1 MAFTLTQPSYSAN
14 GSYTA
19 AQDRLFIKAATQT
32 AGVRV
37 LGAPSGGLA
46 VGDLNVRSTATGN
59 ASVSVA
65 AGDVVV
71 AGVTGGGNYFGVN
84 DAATTVGP
92 LAACPTN
99 TRIDLIV
106 VRVSDPGTTPV
117 ISFQIL
123 TGTAAVSPVA
133 PTPTVS
139 STVTELALASIAVP
153 NGFLTTSTIGAGTI
167 TDLRPK
173 GFLPNVGAVSNSAT
187 VIPSPAEGQLIF
199 NTTTKMI
206 QVYNGAT
213 WVPNNGVMVF
223 ASTALRDSAIP
234 SPVNGMFAYTTD
246 TGTFWVY
253 SGAAWTVPD
262 NDVQVFTIVGTATW
276 TKPLW
281 GTAGSALVSG
291 VCIGG
296 GGGGGGGRTDAVG
309 TDRVGGGGG
318 GGGARTVFMWRASD
332 MSSSE
337 TVTVGAGGTGGTT
350 SGSVAGNGGDGGFG
364 GSSSIG
370 GRVVARGGR
379 GGLGGISTFSRG
391 GASGDGSQPTFA
403 GQSSG
408 NLIASLGAGGFGTA
422 GIAGQDGG
430 LLGNGP
436 GGGGG
441 GGGIVIANTTFS
453 GGAGGG
459 TSAIASAAALAAG
472 GSVQAGTP
480 MGGGGGGGG
489 TGGMGG
495 GGAGG
500 LYGGGGGGGGGC
512 ITGSASFAGAGAAG
526 MVIIVTSR

>member
-71 AGVTGGGNYFGVN
+71 AGVAGGGNYFGVN

-123 TGTAAVSPVA
+123 TGTAAVTPVA

-223 ASTALRDSAIP
+223 GTTALRDSAIP

-253 SGAAWTVPD
+253 SGAAWTIPD
-262 NDVQVFTIVGTATW
+262 NDVQVFTASGTW

-281 GTAGSALVSG
+281 AASSANTMVSG
-291 VCIGG
+291 VIIGG
-296 GGGGGGGRTDAVG
+296 GGGGGSGQMGAAATLRC
-309 TDRVGGGGG
+309 GGGGG
-318 GGGARTVFMWRASD
+318 GGGARIVFANKASQWAAT
-332 MSSSE
+332 E
-337 TVTVGAGGTGGTT
+337 TVTVGTGGTGGAAQTASNT
-350 SGSVAGNGGDGGFG
+350 AGNAGGAGADTTVGAQLR
-364 GSSSIG
+364 S
-370 GRVVARGGR
+370 RGGR
-379 GGLGGISTFSRG
+379 GGGAGTVFVGFGGD
-391 GASGDGSQPTFA
+391 SGDGANGATTSQ
-403 GQSSG
+403 
-408 NLIASLGAGGFGTA
+408 ASLGAGGTSGDTFTYVGGFLSSGPGGGGAGGAITAANANNTGAIGGATGLLAGGAVATA
-422 GIAGQDGG
+422 GNSATSGSGLGGSGGGGGTPGGGGGGAGGT
-430 LLGNGP
+430 P

-441 GGGIVIANTTFS
+441 GGGGALNTFT
-453 GGAGGG
+453 GGAGG
-459 TSAIASAAALAAG
+459 
-472 GSVQAGTP
+472 
-480 MGGGGGGGG
+480 
-489 TGGMGG
+489 
-495 GGAGG
+495 
-500 LYGGGGGGGGGC
+500 
-512 ITGSASFAGAGAAG
+512 AGAPG